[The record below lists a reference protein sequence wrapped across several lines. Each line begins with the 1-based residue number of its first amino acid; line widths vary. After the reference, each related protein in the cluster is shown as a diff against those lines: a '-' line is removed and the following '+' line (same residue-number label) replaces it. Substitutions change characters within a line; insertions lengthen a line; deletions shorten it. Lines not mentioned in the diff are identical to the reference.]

1 MLTYAPIDN
10 VAEQTDQGKACD
22 NDYGD
27 GDADMGYGGDDGQD
41 LWTIDTNTDNK
52 HDINNDTATPIII
65 WKKKRII

>member
-1 MLTYAPIDN
+1 MKILHPCKQGWMNHLRKQKVLTYAPIDN

-41 LWTIDTNTDNK
+41 L
-52 HDINNDTATPIII
+52 
-65 WKKKRII
+65 